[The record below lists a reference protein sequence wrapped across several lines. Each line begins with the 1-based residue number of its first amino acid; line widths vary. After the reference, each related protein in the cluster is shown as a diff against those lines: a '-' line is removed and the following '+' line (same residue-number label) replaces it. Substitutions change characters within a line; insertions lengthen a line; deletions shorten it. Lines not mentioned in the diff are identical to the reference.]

1 MKNFKSLFSK
11 WISLNLIF
19 LILMSALRFI
29 FFKYYGKGIN
39 FDGFG
44 LDIVRAFFLGV
55 RYDLAVLAY
64 LNMPVTLAFVTLLF
78 SNKEGFYNKI
88 SRYVAFYYT
97 IAVGSL
103 FVLLGID
110 FCYYSYFQN
119 HLNIMVFGLFEDDTS
134 ALISTLAENY
144 NMFLVIGSFILSYI
158 LTFVVSKFILKFKY
172 KNISENKKKV
182 SVSKILIAI
191 LMITVNFI
199 AARGSFGIFP
209 LGMDDAQVSL
219 NTFLNKVAING
230 VYTLQEAIE
239 VKNKQKDFDYAAKTG
254 YKGNIRRAF
263 ADYLNLDINQI
274 PEQPEQSLI
283 NYTRRNEKIENIKPN
298 VIFIMV
304 ESFGSGLI
312 RYNSK
317 IFNILG
323 EMKKHLDEDIVF
335 YNFLPAHVGTIGSLE
350 GAMTNVARC
359 SNSWYIAQ
367 SKYAYKKYNFAGPV
381 PYKKNNYET
390 TFIYGGNTGWR
401 NIGNFM
407 PSLEFDNVLG
417 EASMSNS
424 YPRNQWGVYDEDLF
438 GYLFEILSKDNKRKF
453 IYVMTTTNHPPYS
466 LPDNYKV
473 MPIKIPKELEQNIVN
488 KSLAQ
493 KRLAVYQYSNE
504 MLGRF
509 ITKIKNSKY
518 ASNTIIAVTG
528 DHNFMDCLSYPNER
542 LLDALSV
549 PFYLYIPKD
558 IKPLNI
564 DVSVFGSH
572 LDIMPTLYDIS
583 LSNSE
588 YMAMGQSL
596 ISDKAKNNIIS
607 IDNGV
612 IMSNKGVVEY
622 NFFSEDFSCSVWNK
636 NKYRE
641 LLPYSDTLWANNMI
655 KHYLSGIAISEYL
668 IKNTEK

>member
-1 MKNFKSLFSK
+1 
-11 WISLNLIF
+11 
-19 LILMSALRFI
+19 MSALRFI

-78 SNKEGFYNKI
+78 SNKEGFYDKI

-323 EMKKHLDEDIVF
+323 
-335 YNFLPAHVGTIGSLE
+335 
-350 GAMTNVARC
+350 
-359 SNSWYIAQ
+359 
-367 SKYAYKKYNFAGPV
+367 
-381 PYKKNNYET
+381 
-390 TFIYGGNTGWR
+390 
-401 NIGNFM
+401 
-407 PSLEFDNVLG
+407 
-417 EASMSNS
+417 
-424 YPRNQWGVYDEDLF
+424 
-438 GYLFEILSKDNKRKF
+438 
-453 IYVMTTTNHPPYS
+453 
-466 LPDNYKV
+466 
-473 MPIKIPKELEQNIVN
+473 
-488 KSLAQ
+488 
-493 KRLAVYQYSNE
+493 
-504 MLGRF
+504 
-509 ITKIKNSKY
+509 
-518 ASNTIIAVTG
+518 
-528 DHNFMDCLSYPNER
+528 
-542 LLDALSV
+542 
-549 PFYLYIPKD
+549 
-558 IKPLNI
+558 
-564 DVSVFGSH
+564 
-572 LDIMPTLYDIS
+572 
-583 LSNSE
+583 
-588 YMAMGQSL
+588 
-596 ISDKAKNNIIS
+596 
-607 IDNGV
+607 
-612 IMSNKGVVEY
+612 
-622 NFFSEDFSCSVWNK
+622 
-636 NKYRE
+636 
-641 LLPYSDTLWANNMI
+641 
-655 KHYLSGIAISEYL
+655 
-668 IKNTEK
+668 